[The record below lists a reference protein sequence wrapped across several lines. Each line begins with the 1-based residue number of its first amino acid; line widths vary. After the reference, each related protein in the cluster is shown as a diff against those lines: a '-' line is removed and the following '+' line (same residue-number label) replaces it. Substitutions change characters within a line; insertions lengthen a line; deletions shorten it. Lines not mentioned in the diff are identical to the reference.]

1 MCYIYTISSLKKY
14 DIGDGLNRLIYVGSC
29 KDYKIR
35 FSNHKSDCFNEKN
48 GGYNYKVYRFI
59 RQYGIENFTFE
70 VIEVLDDDTTEHD
83 MKLREQFYIDKY
95 DSKKSMNSQDAI
107 LTVDMKE
114 YMRKYN
120 VEYNE
125 KNSEKLKDKRHEKY
139 KKNRDK
145 IKAQNRE
152 WINNN
157 KDRFKELQRN
167 LYHKKSLW
175 KKAITELRK
184 IDPTCFE

>member
-95 DSKKSMNSQDAI
+95 DSKRSMNSYDAI
-107 LTVDMKE
+107 MTVDMVEYKRKYNAERYINNTDRHKKVCSEWYEKNKEYKTE
-114 YMRKYN
+114 YMRTLR
-120 VEYNE
+120 
-125 KNSEKLKDKRHEKY
+125 LK
-139 KKNRDK
+139 KK
-145 IKAQNRE
+145 
-152 WINNN
+152 
-157 KDRFKELQRN
+157 
-167 LYHKKSLW
+167 LW
-175 KKAITELRK
+175 KNAIADLSA
-184 IDPTCFE
+184 IDVSCFE